1 MFRCQLGVTE
11 PQASSPTNQYGI
23 PFFIFPLFSFFLLF
37 SLLSL
42 FSLFSLSFSFF
53 FYCSTPLIAYFIFS
67 LRAVVFR
74 CPLRCSYI
82 VLLRQVWILSFISAS
97 TLLLSPLLSL
107 PLSFLSLFFL
117 PPSRPLS
124 PPLPSSPL
132 LSLSFQGSVLK
143 LLKKHL
149 HSLVQKVKRE
159 KGGEKGVRGRG
170 REGKGRGR
178 GGEEER
184 KRREE

>member
-11 PQASSPTNQYGI
+11 PQASPPTNQYGI
-23 PFFIFPLFSFFLLF
+23 LFFIFPLFSFFLLF
-37 SLLSL
+37 FLFSLLSL
-42 FSLFSLSFSFF
+42 FSFF
-53 FYCSTPLIAYFIFS
+53 FLFFYSSTPLIAYFMFS

-107 PLSFLSLFFL
+107 SLSFLSLFFL

-124 PPLPSSPL
+124 PPLPSSHFL
-132 LSLSFQGSVLK
+132 F
-143 LLKKHL
+143 
-149 HSLVQKVKRE
+149 
-159 KGGEKGVRGRG
+159 RGLF
-170 REGKGRGR
+170 
-178 GGEEER
+178 
-184 KRREE
+184 